1 MTKKEKL
8 KPVHKL
14 IELYV
19 KEFKSYL
26 KNSNTQKPIK
36 YYLRDYINTLTNHN
50 KYQIIH
56 NLCAY
61 IFNENYLTDEKLD
74 AILEEF
80 T

>member
-26 KNSNTQKPIK
+26 KNSNTQKPIN
-36 YYLRDYINTLTNHN
+36 IT
-50 KYQIIH
+50 
-56 NLCAY
+56 
-61 IFNENYLTDEKLD
+61 
-74 AILEEF
+74 
-80 T
+80 